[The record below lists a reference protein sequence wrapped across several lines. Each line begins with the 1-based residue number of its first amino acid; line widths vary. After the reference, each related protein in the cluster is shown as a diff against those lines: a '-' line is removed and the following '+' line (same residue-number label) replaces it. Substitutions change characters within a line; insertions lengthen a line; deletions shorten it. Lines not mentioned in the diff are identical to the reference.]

1 MNSYQEQKLIDYKNR
16 LREEADTYFVF
27 SSISENKAERN
38 YELLLSK
45 KIDRIADD
53 IEKIIYGNKIY

>member
-16 LREEADTYFVF
+16 LREEADTYLVF
-27 SSISENKAERN
+27 SSINENKAERN

-53 IEKIIYGNKIY
+53 IEKIIYGNKVY

>member
-16 LREEADTYFVF
+16 LREEAGTYLVF
-27 SSISENKAERN
+27 SSISENKTERN

>member
-16 LREEADTYFVF
+16 LREEADTYLVF

-38 YELLLSK
+38 YELLLSE

-53 IEKIIYGNKIY
+53 IEKIIYGNKVY

>member
-16 LREEADTYFVF
+16 LREEADTYLVF